1 MTSTPT
7 NEPVSWRPT
16 RPGRRR
22 SKIYLVV
29 GLLMLGITVAGFWPS
44 YYGRLL
50 AGTPIE
56 PEFAYWVID
65 VHSTIFLGW
74 LLLFLIQA
82 VLVWSDR
89 TDLHRRMGAL
99 GIGYALLTVIAG
111 VVGGYLLVLHR
122 VAGGMKLDQAAAFL
136 FVPLSDIVMFAGFF
150 GAAILYRDRP
160 EVHKRLRA
168 LAMLTFAQVGT
179 GRLLVHL
186 WPSLLQ
192 PRWHFNTAWFVPVAG
207 VLAHDLLTR
216 RRVHPVYLVG
226 GVLFLLRINR
236 IPLCARRHG
245 FQSVAPCC
253 GPSLISV
260 THSTPYRRLTT
271 A

>member
-1 MTSTPT
+1 MTTTSTTDPAA
-7 NEPVSWRPT
+7 SRPQ
-16 RPGRRR
+16 GNVHRR
-22 SKIYLVV
+22 SKVYLVV
-29 GLLMLGITVAGFWPS
+29 GALMLGITVAGFWPP

-50 AGTPIE
+50 AGTPIA

-74 LLLFLIQA
+74 LLLFLFQA
-82 VLVWSDR
+82 VLIWRGR
-89 TDLHRRMGAL
+89 TDLHRRVGAV
-99 GIGYALLTVIAG
+99 GIGYALITFITG

-122 VAGGMKLDQAAAFL
+122 VAGGMGLDQAAAFL
-136 FVPLSDIVMFAGFF
+136 FVPLSDIVMFGGFF
-150 GAAILYRDRP
+150 GAAIVYRDQP
-160 EVHKRLRA
+160 EVHKRLMV

-179 GRLLVHL
+179 GRLLVHV

-192 PRWHFNTAWFVPVAG
+192 PRWHFNAAWFVPVAG

-236 IPLCARRHG
+236 IPFMRSEAWLPIGRALLRPFLDSGH
-245 FQSVAPCC
+245 P
-253 GPSLISV
+253 
-260 THSTPYRRLTT
+260 
-271 A
+271 

>member
-1 MTSTPT
+1 
-7 NEPVSWRPT
+7 
-16 RPGRRR
+16 
-22 SKIYLVV
+22 
-29 GLLMLGITVAGFWPS
+29 MLCITVAGFWPP

-50 AGTPIE
+50 AGAPIA

-82 VLVWSDR
+82 VLVWRER
-89 TDLHRRMGAL
+89 TDLHRRVGAV
-99 GIGYALLTVIAG
+99 GIGYALVTFTTG

-122 VAGGMKLDQAAAFL
+122 VAGGMGLDQAAAFL

-150 GAAILYRDRP
+150 GAAILYRDQP
-160 EVHKRLRA
+160 EIHKRLMV

-179 GRLLVHL
+179 GRLLVHV
-186 WPSLLQ
+186 WPSLLH
-192 PRWHFNTAWFVPVAG
+192 PRWHFNAAWFVPVAA
-207 VLAHDLLTR
+207 VLAHDLFTR

-236 IPLCARRHG
+236 IPFMRSEAWLPIGRALLRPFLLFRSSIMLRSPIG
-245 FQSVAPCC
+245 A
-253 GPSLISV
+253 
-260 THSTPYRRLTT
+260 
-271 A
+271 